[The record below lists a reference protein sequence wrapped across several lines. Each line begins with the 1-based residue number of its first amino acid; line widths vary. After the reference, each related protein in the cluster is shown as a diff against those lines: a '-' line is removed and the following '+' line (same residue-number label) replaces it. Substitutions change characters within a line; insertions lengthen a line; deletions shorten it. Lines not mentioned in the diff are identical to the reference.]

1 MDKVQQRVKNMI
13 LLAERERWTRDMS
26 LAMVGILEVM
36 ERTCMN
42 EALLIAEGMRGKRVE
57 DGT

>member
-1 MDKVQQRVKNMI
+1 MI